1 MKQFLQELKVRYI
14 KRLIQSN
21 GYYLDRINNM
31 NGQIQYWKR
40 SKDNATVSTTR
51 ECFDKMVKMYLARY
65 KYYINK

>member
-14 KRLIQSN
+14 RRLIQSN

-40 SKDNATVSTTR
+40 SKQHATTVTAR
-51 ECFDKMVKMYLARY
+51 NYCNMMINMYLIRY
-65 KYYINK
+65 QYYIKK